1 MFSAISQKTGLSNVT
16 PILGTSDNGNGTN
29 LAIIGFNSEPDKK
42 AVSTAASFANSSYR
56 LFSTEM
62 NNLNKRMEDIR
73 DSGEAGVWGRYMLGQ
88 GSGTD
93 GYQNTYNHL
102 QLGADKGIRI
112 ESAMLYTGLIFT
124 HTSTNAEL
132 SGSYY
137 GDTKSYGLGGYTS

>member
-62 NNLNKRMEDIR
+62 NNLNKRMGDIR
-73 DSGEAGVWGRYMLGQ
+73 DSGEAGVWGRYILRR
-88 GSGTD
+88 TD
-93 GYQNTYNHL
+93 DWKYRG
-102 QLGADKGIRI
+102 K
-112 ESAMLYTGLIFT
+112 S
-124 HTSTNAEL
+124 TSL
-132 SGSYY
+132 LFRKDFSGSKQRSMP
-137 GDTKSYGLGGYTS
+137 D